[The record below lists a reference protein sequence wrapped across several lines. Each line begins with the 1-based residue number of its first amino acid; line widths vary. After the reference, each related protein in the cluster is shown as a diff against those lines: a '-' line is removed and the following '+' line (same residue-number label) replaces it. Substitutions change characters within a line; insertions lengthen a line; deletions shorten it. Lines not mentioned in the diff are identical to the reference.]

1 MSANTLQIDRGG
13 AVAIVWLN
21 RPEVHNAFDATLV
34 ADLIDTF
41 EQLSTAPD
49 IRVII
54 LAARGKSFSAGAQ
67 AQWMQQQGAATPEE
81 NFADAQRLAKLFHL
95 IATCP
100 KPTIA
105 RVQGGAYGGGI
116 GLIAACDYA
125 LASSN
130 GGFCISEVRLGLIP
144 AVIAPYVIRAIG
156 ERNASRYFLTAERFD
171 AQTALNMGLL
181 HEVVQPPHLDE
192 RLQEITSALLA
203 GAPAAQAEA
212 KQLIAAVASQPI
224 TSQLLDDTA
233 HRIAT
238 RRAHP
243 EAAEGLAAF
252 LAKRPAN
259 WVPPV

>member
-1 MSANTLQIDRGG
+1 MSASTLEINRGG
-13 AVAIVWLN
+13 AVALVWLN
-21 RPEVHNAFDATLV
+21 RPDVHNAFDAALV
-34 ADLIDTF
+34 NDLTETF

-49 IRVII
+49 VRVII

-67 AQWMQQQGAATPEE
+67 AQWMQQQGAATPEA
-81 NFADAQRLAKLFHL
+81 NYADAQHLARLFHL

-100 KPTIA
+100 KPTVA
-105 RVQGGAYGGGI
+105 RVQGGAYGGGV

-144 AVIAPYVIRAIG
+144 AVISPYVLRAIG

-171 AQTALNMGLL
+171 AQTALNIGLL
-181 HEVVQPPHLDE
+181 HEVVPPPQLDE

-203 GAPAAQAEA
+203 GAPGAQAEA
-212 KQLIAAVASQPI
+212 KQLITAVANQPI
-224 TSQLLDDTA
+224 TQSLLDDTA
-233 HRIAT
+233 QRIAT

-259 WVPPV
+259 WVPPA